1 MIILFSFVLLL
12 LLLLYYSFFFV
23 SEIIPVWE
31 MFVDDGSDR
40 AMEA

>member
-1 MIILFSFVLLL
+1 MIILFSFVLL